1 MAELMLATRKSN
13 PSGPFPE
20 KLRDP
25 SVRFGVVPAEH
36 FPHAIDKSSG
46 NGHASSNRR
55 EESLAAGFLLLDASL
70 RPLYASEEAL
80 AILAYPGVPSKT
92 NAFGNSLRT
101 RILSLLHSNG
111 DHNGFSPSKFLNE
124 VASGKRRYQLRAF
137 SVKSNLGNGRG
148 PAVALL
154 LERNHRNA
162 LNLESVARKFRLTP
176 REKETVDL
184 LIQDLSAKQIAS
196 RMGISPNTAKAF
208 LRSVM
213 IKVGAENR
221 TGIIGRIL
229 QASKAMNGEVSL

>member
-1 MAELMLATRKSN
+1 MLATRKSN
-13 PSGPFPE
+13 ASGPFPE

-46 NGHASSNRR
+46 NGHVSSNGR

-111 DHNGFSPSKFLNE
+111 NHNGFSPSKFLNE

>member
-1 MAELMLATRKSN
+1 MLATRKSN
-13 PSGPFPE
+13 ASGPFPE

-46 NGHASSNRR
+46 NGHVSSNGR
-55 EESLAAGFLLLDASL
+55 EESLATGFLLLDASL

-111 DHNGFSPSKFLNE
+111 NHNGFSPSKFLNE

-162 LNLESVARKFRLTP
+162 LNLETVVRKFRLTP

>member
-1 MAELMLATRKSN
+1 LAELMLATRKSN
-13 PSGPFPE
+13 ASGPFPE

-46 NGHASSNRR
+46 NGHVSSNGR

-101 RILSLLHSNG
+101 RILSLLYSNG
-111 DHNGFSPSKFLNE
+111 NHNGFSPSKFLNE

-196 RMGISPNTAKAF
+196 CMGISPNTAKAF

-229 QASKAMNGEVSL
+229 QASKL

>member
-1 MAELMLATRKSN
+1 
-13 PSGPFPE
+13 
-20 KLRDP
+20 
-25 SVRFGVVPAEH
+25 VRFGVVPAEH

-46 NGHASSNRR
+46 NGHVSSNGR
-55 EESLAAGFLLLDASL
+55 EESLATGFLLLDASL

-101 RILSLLHSNG
+101 RILSLLYSNG
-111 DHNGFSPSKFLNE
+111 NHNGFSPSKFLNE
-124 VASGKRRYQLRAF
+124 VASGRRRYQLRAF

>member
-1 MAELMLATRKSN
+1 
-13 PSGPFPE
+13 
-20 KLRDP
+20 
-25 SVRFGVVPAEH
+25 VRFGVVPAEH

-46 NGHASSNRR
+46 NGHVSSNGR

-111 DHNGFSPSKFLNE
+111 NHNGFSPSKFLNE

>member
-1 MAELMLATRKSN
+1 MLATRKSN

>member
-1 MAELMLATRKSN
+1 
-13 PSGPFPE
+13 
-20 KLRDP
+20 
-25 SVRFGVVPAEH
+25 VRFGVVPAEH

-46 NGHASSNRR
+46 NGHVSSNGR

-111 DHNGFSPSKFLNE
+111 NHNGFSPSKFLNE

-196 RMGISPNTAKAF
+196 CMGISPNTAKAF

-229 QASKAMNGEVSL
+229 QASKL

>member
-1 MAELMLATRKSN
+1 MLATRKSN
-13 PSGPFPE
+13 ASGPFPE

-46 NGHASSNRR
+46 NGHVSSNGR

-111 DHNGFSPSKFLNE
+111 NHNGFSPSKFLNE

-196 RMGISPNTAKAF
+196 CMGISPNTAKAF

-229 QASKAMNGEVSL
+229 QASKL

>member
-1 MAELMLATRKSN
+1 MLATRKSN
-13 PSGPFPE
+13 ASGPFPE

-46 NGHASSNRR
+46 NGHVSSNGR

-92 NAFGNSLRT
+92 NVFGNSLRT

-111 DHNGFSPSKFLNE
+111 NHNGFSPSKFLNE

-196 RMGISPNTAKAF
+196 CMGISPNTAKAF

>member
-1 MAELMLATRKSN
+1 MLATRKSN
-13 PSGPFPE
+13 ASGPFPE

-46 NGHASSNRR
+46 NGHVSSNGR
-55 EESLAAGFLLLDASL
+55 EESLATGFLLLDASL

-111 DHNGFSPSKFLNE
+111 NHNGFSPSKFLNE

-196 RMGISPNTAKAF
+196 CMGISPNTAKAF

-229 QASKAMNGEVSL
+229 QASKL